1 MARIQYV
8 VEPNGAGAW
17 KISYAEK
24 EFGPYRTQG
33 EAISAAID
41 AAHRASAENSEGPQ
55 VVLQGPDGLFLTE
68 WNYGKE
74 LTLPSN
80 DLLAKLKK

>member
-41 AAHRASAENSEGPQ
+41 AAHRASAENSEARAGRTVPYGM
-55 VVLQGPDGLFLTE
+55 VLRQRA
-68 WNYGKE
+68 YASKQ
-74 LTLPSN
+74 
-80 DLLAKLKK
+80 

>member
-8 VEPNGAGAW
+8 VEPDGAGAW

-33 EAISAAID
+33 EAISAAVD
-41 AAHRASAENSEGPQ
+41 AAYRAGAENSEGAQ
-55 VVLQGPDGLFLTE
+55 VVLHGSDGLFLTE
-68 WNYGKE
+68 WNYGKD

-80 DLLAKLKK
+80 DLLANLKK